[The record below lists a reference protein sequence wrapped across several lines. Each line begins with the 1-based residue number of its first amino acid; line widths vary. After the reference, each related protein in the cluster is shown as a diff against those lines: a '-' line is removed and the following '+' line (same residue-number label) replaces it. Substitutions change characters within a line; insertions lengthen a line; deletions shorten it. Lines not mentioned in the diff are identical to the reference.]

1 MSSHSTAPPAVSS
14 CTERHPVVS
23 VCSHGEKGHSEPAGA
38 GGAGDIEPGVVS
50 GERVRR
56 GGRGGGGR
64 RLHGHLSLRLKTR
77 SGSRR
82 CSRLRSCSLTPKL
95 KTMQYCHQMMT
106 ALVSQ
111 HVCNVP
117 CMHITHPLTELFCNP
132 PHTGSK
138 PVPSICIFFM
148 LCARCTSELQRKPRL
163 RTRSFTLACKFHLRR
178 YVMYFNKQ
186 EGEMRTIGCIRGSR
200 PHNL

>member
-1 MSSHSTAPPAVSS
+1 MRRKRRRRRTIIWTSEPPA
-14 CTERHPVVS
+14 
-23 VCSHGEKGHSEPAGA
+23 
-38 GGAGDIEPGVVS
+38 
-50 GERVRR
+50 
-56 GGRGGGGR
+56 
-64 RLHGHLSLRLKTR
+64 SLRLKTR

-117 CMHITHPLTELFCNP
+117 CMHITHPLMELFCNP

-138 PVPSICIFFM
+138 PVPFICIFFYVVRS
-148 LCARCTSELQRKPRL
+148 LYLQVAAKASSENS
-163 RTRSFTLACKFHLRR
+163 T
-178 YVMYFNKQ
+178 VYFGMQ
-186 EGEMRTIGCIRGSR
+186 ISSAAVRDVFQQTGR
-200 PHNL
+200 